1 MLLPFLNRFLHWLI
15 VGIMTTVLSL
25 SLLSRGASLGQLG
38 LLLGIY
44 GSVVVVLELPSGILS
59 DLLGRKRIY
68 LLSLIL
74 SAAGYLFL
82 IPARGFIP
90 LVGGICLIG
99 AARAFSSGSIESLFI
114 ADELKKEGGGTL
126 DRLLRTMGIGETLGL
141 CLGALLGGLL
151 PQAWA
156 WFRPGANR
164 YDANLLAQL
173 FFLALLFV
181 LTAIST
187 REGPATS
194 EAKEAS
200 LWPALRL
207 SLSQPLVRLILLAS
221 LFWGLSLGAVET
233 WWQPRLRHI
242 LGSDTQS
249 WIFGLV
255 NGGYFL
261 SSLLGVLASKG
272 LASKGHGPSLFVLAF
287 LRILMGGLIVLL
299 SFVDGLLGFA
309 LVYLLISFSNGLA
322 SILESG
328 VFNRA
333 IPEAGRA
340 SLLSFASLAVQ
351 LGGAASSFATAAI
364 VPSLGIGGAWLIAG
378 AVFMA
383 SAACYLWAGWGRA
396 GPQARGRA
404 EKTGPQ
410 EEAAVLQSG
419 DA

>member
-1 MLLPFLNRFLHWLI
+1 
-15 VGIMTTVLSL
+15 
-25 SLLSRGASLGQLG
+25 
-38 LLLGIY
+38 
-44 GSVVVVLELPSGILS
+44 
-59 DLLGRKRIY
+59 
-68 LLSLIL
+68 
-74 SAAGYLFL
+74 
-82 IPARGFIP
+82 
-90 LVGGICLIG
+90 
-99 AARAFSSGSIESLFI
+99 
-114 ADELKKEGGGTL
+114 
-126 DRLLRTMGIGETLGL
+126 MGIGETLGL

-156 WFRPGANR
+156 WLRPGANR

-173 FFLALLFV
+173 FLLAILFI
-181 LTAIST
+181 LTAVST
-187 REGPATS
+187 RDLAVPG
-194 EAKEAS
+194 EAKKDG
-200 LWPALRL
+200 LWPSLRL

-233 WWQPRLRHI
+233 WWQPRLRNI

-272 LASKGHGPSLFVLAF
+272 LSSKNLPSKGPGPSLFAVAF
-287 LRILMGGLIVLL
+287 LRVLMGGLIALL
-299 SFVDGLLGFA
+299 SLAHGLLGFA
-309 LVYLLISFSNGLA
+309 LAYLLLSFSNGLA

-328 VFNRA
+328 IFNRA

-351 LGGAASSFATAAI
+351 LGGAASSFATAAF

-378 AVFMA
+378 AVLAA
-383 SAACYLWAGWGRA
+383 SAACYLWAG
-396 GPQARGRA
+396 RA

-410 EEAAVLQSG
+410 AEASVLQSG